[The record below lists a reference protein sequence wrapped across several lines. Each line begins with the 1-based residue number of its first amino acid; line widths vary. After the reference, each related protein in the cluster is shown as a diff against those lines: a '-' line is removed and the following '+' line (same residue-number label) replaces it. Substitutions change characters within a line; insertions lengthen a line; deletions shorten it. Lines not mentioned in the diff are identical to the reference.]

1 MTFLSNGVVPAGRPL
16 APKARAL
23 AREPVLQ
30 IGPPPS
36 SPRLRRIRG
45 LVSLRYQGQSE
56 TIQGRGAGTTAY
68 CTEAVMDKFDPC
80 GVEVSARELVVALS
94 REGRAERL
102 RSFPNTAEGHAALC
116 RFLTSG
122 SQRVRVVLESTGLY
136 GLDLAYTLHQDAHIE
151 IQVANPR
158 AVRHF
163 ASALMQRSKND
174 RLDAVVLREFAARM
188 PFQAWVAPSPHCFAL
203 CAVTRRLET
212 LTEQSTAEK
221 NRLHAA
227 SLSVAI
233 PAAVRRDLQRSVRSI
248 QRAIVRLTREA
259 QRILQAD
266 PLLASSY
273 HLLLTA
279 KGIGP
284 TSALR
289 LLAETALLSEDLDVR
304 QWVAY
309 AGLDPRE
316 YQSGSSV
323 HKRVRI
329 SKTGNRHLR
338 RALYMPALVAVRH
351 EPHLRAF
358 YQHLLA
364 QGKCKMQALVAAMRK
379 LLHAVYAMLK
389 HRQPYDGAKLY
400 RLVENLPASSS
411 THCSAE
417 AA

>member
-1 MTFLSNGVVPAGRPL
+1 
-16 APKARAL
+16 
-23 AREPVLQ
+23 
-30 IGPPPS
+30 
-36 SPRLRRIRG
+36 
-45 LVSLRYQGQSE
+45 
-56 TIQGRGAGTTAY
+56 
-68 CTEAVMDKFDPC
+68 MDKFDPC
-80 GVEVSARELVVALS
+80 GIEVSAQELIVALS
-94 REGRAERL
+94 RDERAERL
-102 RSFPNTAEGHAALC
+102 RSFPTTAEGHAAIC
-116 RFLTSG
+116 RFLGSG
-122 SQRVRVVLESTGLY
+122 SQRVRVALESTGLY
-136 GLDLAYTLHQDAHIE
+136 GLDLAYALHRDARIE
-151 IQVANPR
+151 VMVANPR
-158 AVRHF
+158 AARHF

-174 RLDAVVLREFAARM
+174 RLDAGVLREFAARM
-188 PFQAWVAPSPHCFAL
+188 PFQAWVAPSAHCFAL

-212 LTEQSTAEK
+212 LTEQCTAEK
-221 NRLHAA
+221 NRQHAA
-227 SLSVAI
+227 SLSVAF

-248 QRAIVRLTREA
+248 QRAIARLTREA
-259 QRILQAD
+259 QRIVQAD
-266 PLLASSY
+266 PLLNCSY

-323 HKRVRI
+323 HKKVRI

-400 RLVENLPASSS
+400 RLIENLPASSS
-411 THCSAE
+411 ATCSAE

>member
-1 MTFLSNGVVPAGRPL
+1 
-16 APKARAL
+16 
-23 AREPVLQ
+23 
-30 IGPPPS
+30 
-36 SPRLRRIRG
+36 
-45 LVSLRYQGQSE
+45 
-56 TIQGRGAGTTAY
+56 
-68 CTEAVMDKFDPC
+68 MDKFDSC
-80 GVEVSARELVVALS
+80 GIEVSAQELVVALC
-94 REGRAERL
+94 RDGRAERL
-102 RSFPNTAEGHAALC
+102 RSFANTAQGHAALC
-116 RFLTSG
+116 GFLASG
-122 SQRVRVVLESTGLY
+122 PQRVRVALESTGLY
-136 GLDLAYTLHQDAHIE
+136 GLDLAYALHREARIE
-151 IQVANPR
+151 VMVANPR

-188 PFQAWVAPSPHCFAL
+188 PFQAWVAPSAHCFAL

-212 LTEQSTAEK
+212 LTEQCTAEK
-221 NRLHAA
+221 NRQHAA
-227 SLSVAI
+227 SLSAAI
-233 PAAVRRDLQRSVRSI
+233 PSAVRRDLQRSVRSI

-259 QRILQAD
+259 QRILEAD

-273 HLLLTA
+273 RLLLTA

-364 QGKCKMQALVAAMRK
+364 HGKCKMQALVAAMRK

-389 HRQPYDGAKLY
+389 HRQPYDGAKPY